1 MVKIFESAIKT
12 VSSNKRKWLLR
23 LNQTGI
29 GGGNSVFAYALFVT
43 HMPLGQKQAPNPMY
57 FCKWNVEIPYC
68 FPQGKQAA
76 KSAYG
81 GAGIGTRKKRMSF
94 CNGTNRGWDITPRE
108 SGQTSLWSHVTRKFV
123 EPT

>member
-68 FPQGKQAA
+68 PLRGQHAA

-81 GAGIGTRKKRMSF
+81 GAGVGTRTKRMPP
-94 CNGTNRGWDITPRE
+94 CNRANRG
-108 SGQTSLWSHVTRKFV
+108 
-123 EPT
+123 